1 MAIDMRQFHQTFFE
15 ESLEGLANMETEL
28 LHLEKAVDS
37 AASRSGA
44 AADPEILN
52 TIFRAAHSIKGGSST
67 FGFSEVAAF
76 SHVLE
81 SRLDALREG
90 HCLPDRR
97 TVGLLLL
104 AVDCLRGLIIA
115 AKTGKEADHK
125 VIEAVRNQLQEL
137 EHGGTL
143 TAAPEAAGQEVET
156 ALAHWH
162 IVFRPRRQIFFSG
175 NDPLRILR
183 ELAALGEVKIEIDV
197 SALPPWQSFNPEE
210 CYLAWT
216 IDLTGRVTRE
226 SLDEVFSWV
235 MDDCDL
241 EISPSPAAAASLAL
255 TPRAIAEA
263 VASVDAHAGS
273 IRVSVPK
280 VDALINMVGELVITQ
295 SMLSQ
300 LASHFTLESLP
311 KLFLGLAQLE
321 RNTRELQESV
331 MHIRMLPLSFA
342 FNRLPR
348 LVHDMSHKIGKKVE
362 IAISGEQTEID
373 KTMIE
378 RIIDP
383 LLHLVRNCLDHG
395 IEPPAERRAAGKPET
410 GQIELK
416 AYQKGGNVVIEI
428 RDDGRGLDHERILAK
443 AIQRGLVTANAK
455 PTPDEIAEFI
465 FVPGFSTAE
474 TVSDISGRGVGMDV
488 VRNNI
493 HSLGGNV
500 EIISEKGRGTRFI
513 VRLPLTLAILDGLS
527 VQIGTHTYILP
538 LVCIVESVRVKPE
551 QVGRPAGGGE
561 LYGLRQEYL
570 PLIRLYELFG
580 IEPRSTD
587 LTRGILVVVEADGRK
602 AGLYVDDLLGQ
613 QQVVIKSLQ
622 THYGKVEGISAAT
635 ILGDG
640 TVAMILD
647 VAGLIRL
654 AHAGRTPRGFQ
665 EVGGAMRTT
674 ATGRSERAFRT
685 ATETGNHG
693 HVAD

>member
-15 ESLEGLANMETEL
+15 ESLEGLASMETEL
-28 LHLEKAVDS
+28 LRLEKAMNGSDGMPS
-37 AASRSGA
+37 A
-44 AADPEILN
+44 AADAEILN
-52 TIFRAAHSIKGGSST
+52 TIFRSAHSIKGGSST
-67 FGFSEVAAF
+67 FGFSDVAAF

-81 SRLDALREG
+81 SRLDTLREG
-90 HCLPDRR
+90 RCLPNRPV
-97 TVGLLLL
+97 VGLLLL

-115 AKTGKEADHK
+115 AKTGREADRNA
-125 VIEAVRNQLQEL
+125 IEAVRHQLQEL
-137 EHGGTL
+137 QPG
-143 TAAPEAAGQEVET
+143 ET
-156 ALAHWH
+156 APMTTQGDGHGATVAHTQWH

-183 ELAALGEVKIEIDV
+183 ELDSLGKATIAADV
-197 SALPPWQSFNPEE
+197 SALPSWQSFNPEE

-216 IDLTGRVTRE
+216 VDLAGHVTRDA
-226 SLDEVFSWV
+226 LAEVFSWV
-235 MDDCDL
+235 LDECDL
-241 EISPSPAAAASLAL
+241 DITPAPTAVPGVPF
-255 TPRAIAEA
+255 TPRALTEA
-263 VASVDAHAGS
+263 VANVDSHAGS

-280 VDALINMVGELVITQ
+280 VDSLINMVGELVITQ

-311 KLFLGLAQLE
+311 KLFIGLAQLE

-331 MHIRMLPLSFA
+331 MRIRMLPLSFA

-348 LVHDMSHKIGKKVE
+348 LVHDMSQKIGKKVE

-378 RIIDP
+378 RLIDP
-383 LLHLVRNCLDHG
+383 LLHLARNCLDHG

-410 GQIELK
+410 GLIELK

-428 RDDGRGLDHERILAK
+428 RDDGRGLNYDRILTK
-443 AIQRGLVTANAK
+443 AVERGLVAADTQ
-455 PTPDEIAEFI
+455 PTQEEIAELI

-474 TVSDISGRGVGMDV
+474 AVSDISGRGVGMDV

-493 HSLGGNV
+493 HSLGGSV
-500 EIISEKGRGTRFI
+500 EIVSADGRGTRFI

-527 VQIGTHTYILP
+527 VQIGSHTYILP
-538 LVCIVESVRVKPE
+538 LVSIVESVRVQSE
-551 QVGRPAGGGE
+551 QVIRPAGGGE
-561 LYGLRQEYL
+561 LFGLRKEYL

-580 IEPRSTD
+580 IEPRSSD
-587 LTRGILVVVEADGRK
+587 LTQGILVVVEADGRK

-622 THYGKVEGISAAT
+622 THYGRVEGISAAT

-647 VAGLIRL
+647 ITGLIRL
-654 AHAGRTPRGFQ
+654 AHA
-665 EVGGAMRTT
+665 
-674 ATGRSERAFRT
+674 RSSRRAFNGVGNVAKTLDLGGHERSLGT
-685 ATETGNHG
+685 AREAGN
-693 HVAD
+693 

>member
-1 MAIDMRQFHQTFFE
+1 
-15 ESLEGLANMETEL
+15 METEL
-28 LHLEKAVDS
+28 LRLEKAVDS
-37 AASRSGA
+37 ATGRPGA
-44 AADPEILN
+44 IADPEILN

-81 SRLDALREG
+81 SRLDALRDG
-90 HCLPDRR
+90 RCLPDRR

-115 AKTGKEADHK
+115 AKTGKEADRS
-125 VIEAVRNQLQEL
+125 VIEAVRNQLQEQ
-137 EHGGTL
+137 ERSGA
-143 TAAPEAAGQEVET
+143 TAAALEVANPSGET
-156 ALAHWH
+156 APARWH
-162 IVFRPRRQIFFSG
+162 IVFRPHRHIFFSG

-183 ELAALGEVKIEIDV
+183 ELAALGEMKIEIDV

-216 IDLTGRVTRE
+216 IHLSGRVTRE
-226 SLDEVFSWV
+226 SIDEVFGWV

-241 EISPSPAAAASLAL
+241 DISPSPYVAPNLTL

-311 KLFLGLAQLE
+311 KLFIGLAQLE

-348 LVHDMSHKIGKKVE
+348 LVHDMSQKLAKKVE
-362 IAISGEQTEID
+362 IFISGEQTEID

-378 RIIDP
+378 GIIDP
-383 LLHLVRNCLDHG
+383 LLHLARNCIDHG
-395 IEPPAERRAAGKPET
+395 IESPAERRAAGKPET
-410 GQIELK
+410 GLIELK

-428 RDDGRGLDHERILAK
+428 RDDGRGLNYERIHAK
-443 AIQRGLVTANAK
+443 AIQRGLVTADAK
-455 PTPDEIAEFI
+455 LTRDEIAELIFI
-465 FVPGFSTAE
+465 PGFSTAE

-500 EIISEKGRGTRFI
+500 EISSEDGRGTRFL

-538 LVCIVESVRVKPE
+538 LVCIVESVRMRAE
-551 QVGRPAGGGE
+551 QVFRPGGGGE
-561 LYGLRQEYL
+561 LYGLRKEYV

-587 LTRGILVVVEADGRK
+587 LTQGILVVVEIDGRK

-622 THYGKVEGISAAT
+622 TNYRRVEGISAAT

-640 TVAMILD
+640 TVSMILD
-647 VAGLIRL
+647 VAGLVRM
-654 AHAGRTPRGFQ
+654 AHAGSIRADIAVHQRTPTDV
-665 EVGGAMRTT
+665 E
-674 ATGRSERAFRT
+674 RSAGSPT
-685 ATETGNHG
+685 IN
-693 HVAD
+693 